1 MDNLKR
7 DKLIAHTWRVIETF
21 FDDTFSTRFSHHQ
34 SKKQNELN
42 DGRFICQHDRHREQK
57 KMEIHESRLRKSD

>member
-1 MDNLKR
+1 MDNSKR

-21 FDDTFSTRFSHHQ
+21 FDDIFYSRFSRHK

-42 DGRFICQHDRHREQK
+42 DGRFICQHDRYREQ
-57 KMEIHESRLRKSD
+57 KMEIHEIRLRKSD